1 MKYVKGQELR
11 IVSDT
16 SGHRLPNGSIVRV
29 MEVNKY
35 DYIAISI
42 KNIEV
47 YVNEQDV
54 TTLWER

>member
-35 DYIAISI
+35 DYIAISRS
-42 KNIEV
+42 NVEV
-47 YVNEQDV
+47 YVNQQDV
-54 TTLWER
+54 NSL

>member
-35 DYIAISI
+35 DYIAISRS
-42 KNIEV
+42 NIEV

-54 TTLWER
+54 NSL